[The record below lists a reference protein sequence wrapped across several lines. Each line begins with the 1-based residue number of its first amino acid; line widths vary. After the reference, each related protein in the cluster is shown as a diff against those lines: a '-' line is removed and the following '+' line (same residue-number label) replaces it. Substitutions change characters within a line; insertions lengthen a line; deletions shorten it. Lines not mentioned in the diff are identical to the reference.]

1 MSCILVFLLFSDYK
15 NSDNPFQ
22 SFFFVSVSKQQQ
34 QRIGLFAL
42 CSSHTP
48 NTFLRFRFKEKF
60 YQVSSS
66 VFEMVYLRVKKGFVL
81 NISTTA
87 SRWLAD
93 TNENYLAGIV
103 KIIIP
108 RSRDFTSY
116 IILGNTNSIV
126 VYLEGAT
133 GLFSKNH
140 IGCSK
145 SNTIKTNVVEL
156 R

>member
-1 MSCILVFLLFSDYK
+1 
-15 NSDNPFQ
+15 
-22 SFFFVSVSKQQQ
+22 
-34 QRIGLFAL
+34 
-42 CSSHTP
+42 
-48 NTFLRFRFKEKF
+48 
-60 YQVSSS
+60 
-66 VFEMVYLRVKKGFVL
+66 MVYLRVKKGFVL

-93 TNENYLAGIV
+93 TNENYLTGIV

-108 RSRDFTSY
+108 RPRDFTSY

-126 VYLEGAT
+126 VYLEDAT